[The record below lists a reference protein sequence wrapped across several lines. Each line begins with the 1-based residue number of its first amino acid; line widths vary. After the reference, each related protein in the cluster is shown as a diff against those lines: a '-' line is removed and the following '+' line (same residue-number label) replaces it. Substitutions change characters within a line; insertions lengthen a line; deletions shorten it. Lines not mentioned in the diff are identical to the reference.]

1 MLKKL
6 KKFLLVVLFLGA
18 TIIFIDVKFLSI
30 NRLKVKEVVLDDS
43 QIPQSFDK
51 SKILIF
57 SDVYGDEKQL
67 QKVVKQVDEIKP
79 DFIIFLGNLF
89 EKQDDDIKLI
99 QKSLESMEAPLGK
112 FSILGEKDYDYDLES
127 LKQLY
132 SDTGFRLIENDILQI
147 HRFEDE
153 YIHFAFIDR
162 FGSDMENV
170 LADQDT
176 FTLSFSHSPNVINR
190 GILFSGK
197 TMNGKV
203 NIPLIGSIYFQNEP
217 TKFHTKSKNL
227 DLYLSGG
234 VGTNNPKIR
243 FLADP
248 NIIVVELKSSK

>member
-6 KKFLLVVLFLGA
+6 KKLLLVILFFGSI
-18 TIIFIDVKFLSI
+18 IIFIDMKYLSI
-30 NRLKVKEVVLDDS
+30 SRLKVKEVVLEYD

-89 EKQDDDIKLI
+89 ENQDNDIKLI

-162 FGSDMENV
+162 FGSNMENV
-170 LADQDT
+170 ISEQDT
-176 FTLSFSHSPNVINR
+176 FTLTFSHSPNVINR

-203 NIPLIGSIYFQNEP
+203 NIPLIGSIYFQDEP
-217 TKFHTKSKNL
+217 TKFYTKSKNL
-227 DLYLSGG
+227 DLYLTAG
-234 VGTNNPKIR
+234 VGTDSPQIR

>member
-6 KKFLLVVLFLGA
+6 KKLLLVILFFGA
-18 TIIFIDVKFLSI
+18 VIIFIDVKFLAV
-30 NRLKVKEVVLDDS
+30 NRLKVKDVILEDS
-43 QIPQSFDK
+43 LIPRSFDK

-79 DFIIFLGNLF
+79 DFIVFLGNLF
-89 EKQDDDIKLI
+89 EKQDDDIELI

-132 SDTGFRLIENDILQI
+132 SDTGFRLIENDMLPI

-162 FGSDMENV
+162 FGTDMENV
-170 LADQDT
+170 IADQET
-176 FTLSFSHSPNVINR
+176 FTLTFSHSPNVINQ

-203 NIPLIGSIYFQNEP
+203 NVPLIGSIYFQGEP
-217 TKFHTKSKNL
+217 TEFHTKSKNL
-227 DLYLSGG
+227 DLYLTGG
-234 VGTNNPKIR
+234 VGTDNPKIR